1 MDVECKIYLVEKFLN
16 HSLTEQEE
24 KEFQLWLDEDD
35 RNKDLIERLQ
45 KNRGIQERMDYFQRV
60 DEEKGWAEIKCQ
72 CEFKKEK

>member
-1 MDVECKIYLVEKFLN
+1 MFYNKKNTGMDVEYKIYLVEKFLN

-45 KNRGIQERMDYFQRV
+45 KKSGLQERMD
-60 DEEKGWAEIKCQ
+60 
-72 CEFKKEK
+72 

>member
-1 MDVECKIYLVEKFLN
+1 MDVEYKIYLVEKFLN

-45 KNRGIQERMDYFQRV
+45 KNIV
-60 DEEKGWAEIKCQ
+60 L
-72 CEFKKEK
+72 